1 MVGPVQAFISY
12 SHKDEKFRDQF
23 ETHLVVLQRQGRIKL
38 WSDRSI
44 GAGRE
49 FEGEISKNLEQADL
63 IVLLVSPDFVASAYC
78 YDIEMA
84 RAIRR
89 HKEGTALVIP
99 VIVSRCGLVGH
110 AFRPS
115 SGAAKRRQGRKA
127 VVGPRQCLE
136 ERDRRYQSRGGT
148 NAKGLVMGE
157 LLKLCYISLI
167 GRSRCCNRSAGGPGL
182 AWTAWRVESPRLPAD
197 CRDPG
202 PNERACSTVTG
213 DRPEP
218 SNLIRA
224 Y

>member
-1 MVGPVQAFISY
+1 MRVVRPLQAFISY
-12 SHKDEKFRDQF
+12 SHKDEKFRDQS

-99 VIVSRCGLVGH
+99 VIVRDVDWSDTPFAHLQVLPRGG
-110 AFRPS
+110 
-115 SGAAKRRQGRKA
+115 KA
-127 VVGPRQCLE
+127 VKRWSD
-136 ERDRRYQSRGGT
+136 RD
-148 NAKGLVMGE
+148 
-157 LLKLCYISLI
+157 
-167 GRSRCCNRSAGGPGL
+167 SAWKNVIEGIK
-182 AWTAWRVESPRLPAD
+182 AAVAQMQKD
-197 CRDPG
+197 
-202 PNERACSTVTG
+202 
-213 DRPEP
+213 
-218 SNLIRA
+218 